1 LSMPVDPRTPVL
13 VGVGQVVHHPTPNA
27 TYDTQPHPLDLM
39 VEALECASRDAGNER
54 RVLESVDEIVAV
66 GSFSWHTNDPALLV
80 AQRLALSDVTT
91 RLTATGGNTPQQL
104 VHESAR
110 RILAGDVTTVA
121 VVGAEAMH
129 ARALARR
136 EGRTVDWLMQSD
148 DVAKPLLG
156 EEVRIPLTADEY
168 AQGLTLPAEVY
179 PLFENARRARHQWS
193 LETQRERLGTLWE
206 NFARVA
212 QSNPHAWL
220 RSAPTANEIATPST
234 SNRII
239 AFPYTKFLVANL
251 PVDMG
256 AAYVITSYENALAQ
270 GVARDAM
277 VFPQFGADANDHW
290 FVSER
295 PALDD
300 SPAMRAIWDALRDF
314 GVRESE
320 LSRIDLYSCFPTVV
334 QTACDVLGIDA
345 FDPSRVPTLTGG
357 LTFAG
362 GPGNNY
368 VTHAVASVVEALRND
383 QHGQGLVT
391 GLGWFSTKH
400 SWGTYATSPPTGG
413 FQWRDVQR
421 EVDAQPKC
429 AYKALDGEVV
439 IESYTVRH
447 DRSDDP
453 QRLVV
458 AARNPRGVRTWCH
471 STDVEL
477 MKRAESEEII
487 DTSGVVKDG
496 LLTT

>member
-1 LSMPVDPRTPVL
+1 MAIDPRTPVL
-13 VGVGQVVHHPTPNA
+13 IGVGQVVHRPAANA
-27 TYDTQPHPLDLM
+27 TYETQPHPLDLM
-39 VEALECASRDAGNER
+39 VEALERAGRDAGEQR
-54 RVLESVDEIVAV
+54 TVLESIDEIVAV

-80 AQRLALSDVTT
+80 AQRLALGDVTT

-136 EGRTVDWLMQSD
+136 EGRRVDWLMQD
-148 DVAKPLLG
+148 DAVPKPLLG
-156 EEVRIPLTADEY
+156 EETRIPLTGEEY
-168 AQGLTLPAEVY
+168 ANGLTLPVEVY
-179 PLFENARRARHQWS
+179 PLFENARRAREHWS
-193 LETQRERLGTLWE
+193 LETQRERLGALWA

-212 QSNPHAWL
+212 EKNPYAWI
-220 RSAPTANEIATPST
+220 RSAPSALDIAAPSPT
-234 SNRII
+234 NRMV
-239 AFPYTKFLVANL
+239 AFPYTKLLVANL

-256 AAYVITSYENALAQ
+256 AAYIITSYENAISL
-270 GVARDAM
+270 GVARDLM
-277 VFPQFGADANDHW
+277 VFPQCGAHGNDHW
-290 FVSER
+290 FISER

-300 SPAMRAIWDALRDF
+300 STAMRAIWDALRDF
-314 GVRESE
+314 GTSE
-320 LSRIDLYSCFPTVV
+320 TDLTRIDLYSCFPTVV

-368 VTHAVASVVEALRND
+368 VTHAIASVVEALRSD
-383 QHGQGLVT
+383 QRGQGLVT

-400 SWGTYATSPPTGG
+400 SWGTYATSPPPNG
-413 FQWRDVQR
+413 FRHRDVQT
-421 EVDAQPKC
+421 EVDVQPTC
-429 AYKALDGEVV
+429 DFDTLAGDVT

-447 DRSDDP
+447 DRSGERE
-453 QRLVV
+453 RLIVV
-458 AARNPRGVRTWCH
+458 ARDAHGVRTWSH

-477 MKRAESEEII
+477 MERAESEEII
-487 DTSGVVKDG
+487 GTRGVIRDG